1 MGGKFSLQ
9 KDTSAM
15 QGSRSYSAVGVESGG
30 VGPLCG
36 VPSQS
41 LSPTE
46 VVKCESNCV
55 LFLGL
60 TCGTPWTPS
69 PSQ

>member
-1 MGGKFSLQ
+1 
-9 KDTSAM
+9 M
-15 QGSRSYSAVGVESGG
+15 QGMRSYNAVWVGFVKGEWGKGSG
-30 VGPLCG
+30 VGPLWG
-36 VPSQS
+36 IPSQS

-60 TCGTPWTPS
+60 ACGTPWTPS